1 MSVGSKIEAP
11 QLAAAIVI
19 LGLAFARIIWWDFA
33 PRMDTIFLTLVLLGL
48 ALLVFPLKTIKS
60 LKAGGVELSLDAPPV
75 QVAVASLSLGRIE
88 DAKLRTRLQVL
99 SHVLPVVAGSRLLWI
114 DDRPEK
120 VINERRLLRA
130 VGVTVVP
137 ATSSDQAREILRA
150 DRDFDLIV
158 TDVQRIGDTHE
169 ITGGVDIHE
178 GVNFIVWLRTKFDD
192 DFVKAIPVIFYA
204 AYDWPRL
211 IEFTRRAHATLP
223 EPGMSNSV
231 ADFVPKVIL
240 ALADSQTT
248 IRVPPVKMAS
258 DARAST

>member
-169 ITGGVDIHE
+169 ITGGVDIH
-178 GVNFIVWLRTKFDD
+178 
-192 DFVKAIPVIFYA
+192 
-204 AYDWPRL
+204 
-211 IEFTRRAHATLP
+211 
-223 EPGMSNSV
+223 
-231 ADFVPKVIL
+231 
-240 ALADSQTT
+240 QTT